1 MANIN
6 STDYFTLDG
15 VSSASVGLY
24 VDTPPVPP
32 MAKQR
37 YTTWAGALDSDGCSP
52 DDVFENIT
60 LNFDCYCFFTENFS
74 LAPLYAFLQGKSTLQ
89 FSRFPDRFFKIRQ
102 VNGITPAQQFDGKRI
117 KMNVSFVCSPFK
129 YHTSNSEITPQNS
142 SITNPGTRFSRPV
155 YKITNNSAGGMV
167 YKQTGSISVNG
178 QTLTVDFVD
187 SFSQRTIVVDAERMI
202 AYENSTHENWTRHTS
217 GLFPFLSP
225 GENAIIPTNCTV
237 TVVGNW
243 RDY

>member
-6 STDYFTLDG
+6 SADFFTLDG

-32 MAKQR
+32 LAKQR
-37 YTTWAGALDSDGCSP
+37 YTTWTGALDADGCSP
-52 DDVFENIT
+52 DDVFDNIT
-60 LNFDCYCFFTENFS
+60 LNFDCYCFFTVNFS

-102 VNGITPAQQFDGKRI
+102 VNGITPVQQYDGNRI

-129 YHTSNSEITPQNS
+129 YHTANTEFTPENNV
-142 SITNPGTRFSRPV
+142 ITNPGTRFSRPV
-155 YKITNNSAGGMV
+155 YKITNTSAGGQV
-167 YKQTGSISVNG
+167 YYTNGSITVNG
-178 QTLTVDFVD
+178 QELQIDFGGASQKTV
-187 SFSQRTIVVDAERMI
+187 VVDAEKMI
-202 AYENSTHENWTRHTS
+202 AYDDSTHENLTRYTS

-225 GENAIIPTNCTV
+225 GNNAIVTDKCTV
-237 TVVGNW
+237 TVIGNW